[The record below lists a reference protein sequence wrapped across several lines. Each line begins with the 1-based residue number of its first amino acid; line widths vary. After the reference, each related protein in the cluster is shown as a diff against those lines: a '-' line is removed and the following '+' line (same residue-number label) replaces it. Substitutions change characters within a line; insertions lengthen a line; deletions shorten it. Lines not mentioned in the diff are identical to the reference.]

1 MRAQNE
7 KGCVGGC
14 FSPKICAF
22 KLSKGITDINPLCF
36 WVLLVSSGKHPPATW
51 ERMPSRAH
59 WRCHS
64 AFRLPQQLLEDSKS
78 IHPFARR
85 RWSCV
90 SLCGG
95 GSCICLRL
103 GHSCPHLQDSCA
115 VEHLQTVLS
124 CGTPPSSVGS
134 PRSSKH
140 RWLVW
145 TGSLSFP
152 FPFPFCITGF
162 I

>member
-1 MRAQNE
+1 M
-7 KGCVGGC
+7 GGC

-64 AFRLPQQLLEDSKS
+64 AFCLPQQLLEDSKS

-95 GSCICLRL
+95 GSCIHLRL
-103 GHSCPHLQDSCA
+103 GHSCPDLQDSCRGA
-115 VEHLQTVLS
+115 PANCPVLWDPSQQCGLSPFQQTPVACVDRELVL
-124 CGTPPSSVGS
+124 
-134 PRSSKH
+134 
-140 RWLVW
+140 
-145 TGSLSFP
+145 P
-152 FPFPFCITGF
+152 FPLPFLHHWFYIKPQDRP
-162 I
+162 